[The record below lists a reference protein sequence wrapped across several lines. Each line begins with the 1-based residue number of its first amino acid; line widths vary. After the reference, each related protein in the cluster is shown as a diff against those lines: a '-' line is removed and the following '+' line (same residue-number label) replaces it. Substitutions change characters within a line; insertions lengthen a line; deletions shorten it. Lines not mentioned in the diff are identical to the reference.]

1 MEVKNTFR
9 FLGISLILLMTLN
22 TGCYYNKTP
31 LPPEPEG
38 DISYST
44 QIQPI
49 FNGNC
54 TINCHSAGTGVPLNL
69 DADVSY
75 DNLFSGNY
83 INLEDP
89 SASSLYV
96 KILPGQSME
105 QFATDNDRA
114 LILKWIEQGA
124 LNN

>member
-38 DISYST
+38 DISYSQ
-44 QIQPI
+44 QIQP
-49 FNGNC
+49 FFDTKC
-54 TINCHSAGTGVPLNL
+54 VVCHTAGTGVPLDL
-69 DADVSY
+69 EASVSY
-75 DNLFSGNY
+75 DNLINGNY
-83 INLEDP
+83 INTDDP
-89 SASSLYV
+89 SASVLYV
-96 KILPGQSME
+96 KMLPGQSME
-105 QFATDNDRA
+105 QYANDNERA
-114 LILKWIEQGA
+114 LTLKWIEQGA